1 MNKTV
6 FFFLLSFITL
16 GIYAQENNSIDFHS
30 KIRLAVTDS
39 TSQYFYPNL
48 LDKFHTNPANITEED
63 CFYLYYGEV
72 FQTNYKRI
80 GGGLSFLRNPERAD
94 FDRAAMNRNCKK
106 VIQLGKIMLDRNP
119 VDLTVLLHTSICI
132 DKQRKY
138 IDNDHIPQR
147 FRNLLS
153 AIFSTGD
160 GRTKE
165 TAIKITSPEDDYI
178 LKGVLGFL
186 GGEEKHIFDDT
197 GAYTITFSVWEKD
210 GVKLY
215 FEDVINPE
223 E

>member
-1 MNKTV
+1 MSRTI
-6 FFFLLSFITL
+6 FFFLLSCITL
-16 GIYAQENNSIDFHS
+16 EIYAQENASIDFHS
-30 KIRLAVTDS
+30 KIKSAVTDS

-48 LDKFHTNPANITEED
+48 LEKIKTNPADITEED

-72 FQTNYKRI
+72 FQTHYKRI
-80 GGGLSFLRNPERAD
+80 DGGLSFVRNPERAD
-94 FDRAAMNRNCKK
+94 FDRAAMNGNCKK
-106 VIQLGKIMLDRNP
+106 VIELGKVMLDRNS

-132 DKQRKY
+132 DKQKKY
-138 IDNDHIPQR
+138 VDNEYISQR

-165 TAIKITSPEDDYI
+165 TAIKIVSPEDDYVI
-178 LKGVLGFL
+178 KGALGFF
-186 GGEEKHIFDDT
+186 GGKERHMFDDS
-197 GAYTITFSVWEKD
+197 GAYTIAYSIWEKD

-223 E
+223 W